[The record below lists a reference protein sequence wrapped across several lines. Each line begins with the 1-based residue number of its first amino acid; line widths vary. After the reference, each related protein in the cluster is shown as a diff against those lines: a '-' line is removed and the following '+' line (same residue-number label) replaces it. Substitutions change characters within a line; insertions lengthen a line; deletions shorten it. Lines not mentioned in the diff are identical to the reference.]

1 MMVGDAKRSP
11 WLTTVSQMSAARSGG
26 RAAGSTLWDIGG
38 WIGGYWRV
46 ADLVG
51 IGGWRAIF

>member
-11 WLTTVSQMSAARSGG
+11 WLTTASQMSAARSGG
-26 RAAGSTLWDIGG
+26 RAAGSTLGDIGG

-46 ADLVG
+46 AG
-51 IGGWRAIF
+51 SRR